1 VRIASIKGM
10 QRVDMQILK
19 SVTLGLVIGMVVGAL
34 FFLVSFFTVFSI
46 CSDTSIAE
54 VLFPYAFIADPTLN
68 KRALLALM
76 LALPQYPIYGAALGF
91 FWRFGNERK
100 WPFLAAALLLIT
112 GHLAVARIANQRVAA
127 MWEERFSHVSY

>member
-1 VRIASIKGM
+1 MM
-10 QRVDMQILK
+10 QNGSDIVGISYDPAAPNKACSGLDMQILK
-19 SVTLGLVIGMVVGAL
+19 SVTIGLVIGIVVGAL

-91 FWRFGNERK
+91 FCPLG
-100 WPFLAAALLLIT
+100 
-112 GHLAVARIANQRVAA
+112 
-127 MWEERFSHVSY
+127 